1 MSLVQA
7 DYGYEKVVSDGVISL
22 RIKRSRSMFVGL
34 VWLFAILASVVL
46 MAIAIAGNG
55 HGGPPPGVFIIICLV
70 LIGIAIMCS
79 FGRSY
84 TRVSMGKDRLSLES
98 GAQYAKKDIAN
109 IQIHEPGIGAFTF
122 TSDLEYTSKMALR
135 NAVASQN
142 HYVTFDYGA
151 TTVVLAKKLTAPQA
165 DRVGTEF
172 ANWLSA

>member
-7 DYGYEKVVSDGVISL
+7 DYGYEKVVSGGVTTL
-22 RIKRSRSMFVGL
+22 RIRRSRSMFVGL
-34 VWLFAILASVVL
+34 VWLFAILTSVVL
-46 MAIAIAGNG
+46 MAIAIAGSG
-55 HGGPPPGVFIIICLV
+55 RGGAPPGVFIIICLV

-84 TRVSMGKDRLSLES
+84 TTVTISSDRLSLES

-122 TSDLEYTSKMALR
+122 TSEFEYASKMAMR

-165 DRVGTEF
+165 GRVGTEF